1 MNMKSGNHLTAMN
14 GTTNDDTFN
23 FFGLPREVRDLI
35 YDYLTVEAPI
45 NVAIW
50 LIHLPHAF
58 AYVLNAPRPSLLQ
71 ASSNLCAE
79 YLQQVEENTL
89 LRIVGPTTDGA
100 IAALLTKVI
109 RPFSEIIER
118 CDIFMPITC
127 HDCRNRDDHDSRGR
141 VEQDTDS
148 DAGSD
153 YGGGSGFCGAYDLLS
168 FYTTLLATK
177 FLPNFRKLHTIHLRI
192 GMILSDGQLAT
203 DFDWPQSPHSNEFV
217 AELRKLVLLPVV
229 ESLDIVICRE
239 WADYR
244 DYCQS
249 AGKNIPQTFSRW
261 TRGCGWLG
269 EQGLESKSTLKAQ
282 DSVLDGFDD
291 LE

>member
-1 MNMKSGNHLTAMN
+1 MN
-14 GTTNDDTFN
+14 GDTNNDETFN
-23 FFGLPREVRDLI
+23 FFGLPREVRDSI

-71 ASSNLCAE
+71 VSSPLRAE
-79 YLQQVEENTL
+79 YMQQVEEKSS
-89 LRIVGPTTDGA
+89 LRIIGPTSDGA

-109 RPFSEIIER
+109 RPFSDIIER
-118 CDIFMPITC
+118 CEIFMPITC
-127 HDCRNRDDHDSRGR
+127 HDCREWDNHESRGR
-141 VEQDTDS
+141 VEEDSDS
-148 DAGSD
+148 DAGSGF
-153 YGGGSGFCGAYDLLS
+153 GGGPSFCGAYDLLS

-192 GMILSDGQLAT
+192 GMVLSDGQRAT
-203 DFDWPQSPHSNEFV
+203 DFDWPHSPHSDDFV
-217 AELRKLVLLPVV
+217 AELCKLVLLPVV
-229 ESLDIVICRE
+229 ESLDLVICQE

-244 DYCQS
+244 AYCQS

-261 TRGCGWLG
+261 RRGRGWLG
-269 EQGLESKSTLKAQ
+269 ERELESESKLKAQ
-282 DSVLDGFDD
+282 DSVLDGFDE